1 MAVDRRFK
9 TKAEAKKYV
18 KQIRSGRRPYGG
30 YNYSIRKTK
39 KFGWTVY
46 RD

>member
-1 MAVDRRFK
+1 MAVDGRFK
-9 TKAEAKKYV
+9 TKAEAKKYIRE
-18 KQIRSGRRPYGG
+18 IRSGKRPYSGH
-30 YNYSIRKTK
+30 NYSIKNTR